1 MKSYKSIADI
11 KYSDTENFNMK
22 RFDMEDDVRDLLL
35 LLEKVNPCR
44 QRYHIKNDTLLV
56 TYMHRLNLLNFTEN
70 LRLTLPVRIV
80 AMPVSIELPGV
91 FGSMDD
97 ALEIIRELKGLTL
110 ILNSD
115 TELPGGG
122 CTLSSFVFQNE
133 FTDFEDYMNS
143 LRSSYRRRIRT
154 ALEKGNGLHISRI
167 EVSDFS
173 EAHYDLY
180 RCVYERSGNKLELL
194 PIEFFRMCGAEVYE
208 FRDPSNDLLA
218 FVQILERKNELMFL
232 FCGFR
237 EEDVKSCDIYMN
249 MLLFIL
255 KEGIRRG
262 SSAINFG
269 QTSEETK
276 SKLGCEEVEKYLH
289 IHHSNPIINC
299 ILQKLTPHF
308 SYKGYPC
315 RHRVYKEKS

>member
-11 KYSDTENFNMK
+11 KYSDTENFNME
-22 RFDMEDDVRDLLL
+22 RFGLEDDVRDLLL
-35 LLEKVNPCR
+35 LLEEVNPCS
-44 QRYHIKNDTLLV
+44 QRYYIKNNTLLV
-56 TYMHRLNLLNFTEN
+56 TYMHRLNLLNFTKKF
-70 LRLTLPVRIV
+70 RLNLPVRIA
-80 AMPVSIELPGV
+80 AMPVSVEIPGV
-91 FGSMDD
+91 FGSIDD
-97 ALEIIRELKGLTL
+97 ALGIINELRGLTL

-115 TELPGGG
+115 TALPGGG
-122 CTLSSFVFQNE
+122 CTLSSFIFRNE
-133 FTDFEDYMNS
+133 FTDFEDYMSS

-154 ALEKGNGLHISRI
+154 ALEKGSDLHISRI

-173 EAHYDLY
+173 ETHYDLY
-180 RCVYERSGNKLELL
+180 RSVYERSGNKLELL
-194 PIEFFRMCGAEVYE
+194 PIEFFRKCGAEIYE
-208 FRDPSNDLLA
+208 FRDPRNDLLA
-218 FVQILERKNELMFL
+218 FVQLLESKNELMFL

-255 KEGIRRG
+255 REGIRR
-262 SSAINFG
+262 SSNAINFG

-276 SKLGCEEVEKYLH
+276 SKLGCEEVKKYLH
-289 IHHSNPIINC
+289 IHHSNPIINW
-299 ILQKLTPHF
+299 ILQKLTPYF

>member
-11 KYSDTENFNMK
+11 KYSGTENFNME
-22 RFDMEDDVRDLLL
+22 RFGMEEDVRDLLL
-35 LLEKVNPCR
+35 LLEEVNPCS
-44 QRYHIKNDTLLV
+44 QRYYIKNNTLLV
-56 TYMHRLNLLNFTEN
+56 TYMHRLNLLNFTKKF
-70 LRLTLPVRIV
+70 RLNLPVRIA
-80 AMPVSIELPGV
+80 AMPVSVEIPGV

-97 ALEIIRELKGLTL
+97 ALGIINELKGLTL

-115 TELPGGG
+115 TALPGGG

-133 FTDFEDYMNS
+133 FTDFEDYMSS

-154 ALEKGNGLHISRI
+154 ALEKGSDLHISRI

-180 RCVYERSGNKLELL
+180 RSVYGRSGNKLELL
-194 PIEFFRMCGAEVYE
+194 PIEFFRKCGAEIYE
-208 FRDPSNDLLA
+208 FRDPRNDLLA
-218 FVQILERKNELMFL
+218 FVQLLESKNELMFL

-276 SKLGCEEVEKYLH
+276 SKLGCEEIKKYLH
-289 IHHSNPIINC
+289 IHHSNPIINW
-299 ILQKLTPHF
+299 ILQKLTPNF

>member
-11 KYSDTENFNMK
+11 KYSGPENFNME
-22 RFDMEDDVRDLLL
+22 RFGMEEDVMNILL
-35 LLEKVNPCR
+35 LLEEVNPCS
-44 QRYHIKNDTLLV
+44 QRYYIKNNTLLV
-56 TYMHRLNLLNFTEN
+56 TYMHRLNLLNFTKKFRLN
-70 LRLTLPVRIV
+70 LSVRIA

-97 ALEIIRELKGLTL
+97 ALGVIRELKGLTL
-110 ILNSD
+110 ILNSN

-122 CTLSSFVFQNE
+122 CTLSSFIFRND
-133 FTDFEDYMNS
+133 FTDFEDYMSS

-154 ALEKGNGLHISRI
+154 ALEKGSDLHISRI

-180 RCVYERSGNKLELL
+180 RSVYERSGNKLELL
-194 PIEFFRMCGAEVYE
+194 SIEFFRKCGAEIYE

-218 FVQILERKNELMFL
+218 FVQLLESKNELMFL

-255 KEGIRRG
+255 REGIRRG

-276 SKLGCEEVEKYLH
+276 SKLGCEEVKKYLH
-289 IHHSNPIINC
+289 IHHSNPIINWT
-299 ILQKLTPHF
+299 LQKLTPNF